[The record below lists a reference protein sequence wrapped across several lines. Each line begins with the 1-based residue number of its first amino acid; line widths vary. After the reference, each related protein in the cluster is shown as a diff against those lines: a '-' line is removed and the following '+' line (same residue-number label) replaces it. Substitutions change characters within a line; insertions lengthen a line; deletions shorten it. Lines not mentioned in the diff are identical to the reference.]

1 MYHGATA
8 VYLSTT
14 PAHRNLGSLLT
25 GLKPLPKTQGLCI
38 TATPDMDSQDVESM
52 AQYSRVKIQQNT
64 VNVVVDPGKE
74 RGILCPN
81 LLLHTELRFEACS
94 EWSCISV
101 VIVDGLHQLAT
112 RMLTTSTRME
122 ASLHQHNTSEER
134 RPEINSAA
142 GEAQRSSCSH

>member
-38 TATPDMDSQDVESM
+38 TATPNMDSEDIESI

-64 VNVVVDPGKE
+64 LCVVVDPGKE
-74 RGILCPN
+74 RYP
-81 LLLHTELRFEACS
+81 LLKLALAHRVAIRSLLRL
-94 EWSCISV
+94 V
-101 VIVDGLHQLAT
+101 MYPL
-112 RMLTTSTRME
+112 
-122 ASLHQHNTSEER
+122 
-134 RPEINSAA
+134 
-142 GEAQRSSCSH
+142 

>member
-38 TATPDMDSQDVESM
+38 TATPNMDSEDVESI

-64 VNVVVDPGKE
+64 LYVVVDPAKE
-74 RGILCPN
+74 KGILCSN
-81 LLLHTELRFEACS
+81 LLLHTELQFE
-94 EWSCISV
+94 EGHVSV

-112 RMLTTSTRME
+112 SMLTTSTRME

-142 GEAQRSSCSH
+142 GEAQRSSCSQ

>member
-38 TATPDMDSQDVESM
+38 TATPNMDSEDVESI

-64 VNVVVDPGKE
+64 LYVVVDPGKE
-74 RGILCPN
+74 KGILCSN
-81 LLLHTELRFEACS
+81 LLLHTELQFEEGS
-94 EWSCISV
+94 DWSCIRCNR
-101 VIVDGLHQLAT
+101 GWFT
-112 RMLTTSTRME
+112 P
-122 ASLHQHNTSEER
+122 ASNQHDHQHEDGSKFAST
-134 RPEINSAA
+134 
-142 GEAQRSSCSH
+142 

>member
-38 TATPDMDSQDVESM
+38 TATPDMDSQDVESI

-64 VNVVVDPGKE
+64 VYVVVE
-74 RGILCPN
+74 RLTIRS
-81 LLLHTELRFEACS
+81 LLRLVMYIRCNRGWFY
-94 EWSCISV
+94 
-101 VIVDGLHQLAT
+101 
-112 RMLTTSTRME
+112 TS
-122 ASLHQHNTSEER
+122 
-134 RPEINSAA
+134 
-142 GEAQRSSCSH
+142 

>member
-38 TATPDMDSQDVESM
+38 TATPNMDSEDVESI
-52 AQYSRVKIQQNT
+52 AQYSRVKFS
-64 VNVVVDPGKE
+64 
-74 RGILCPN
+74 RILCMSWLTQGRKKVSFAQTCSCTQSCN
-81 LLLHTELRFEACS
+81 LKPAQIGHV
-94 EWSCISV
+94 SV

-112 RMLTTSTRME
+112 RMFNTSTRME
-122 ASLHQHNTSEER
+122 TSLHQHNTSEER